1 MLNYFRVLS
10 FLLAIT
16 CVADAS
22 AQVSTKPDIGLN
34 KVDLMQQYLG
44 TASGGNG
51 SAAYRRVTQAMARKA
66 VDDAH
71 DVGAAFVRV
80 AISGTFPI
88 QSGQRGDLD
97 LWLRDPAAHWRLID
111 QMMDDL
117 ESRQLKIVPVF
128 VWNTAQ
134 FPNIAGEK
142 VDVFLREPDS
152 KAWELLEQYV
162 REFINRYNQRPAL
175 LFYEI
180 GNELNLSADID
191 IETRCRKGQKV
202 LVCWAAGNFSS
213 DTMIEFTRR
222 LALLIRT
229 LDETHKISSGYA
241 IPRPSAEH
249 LRRRPERSTNKP
261 DWTLDTIED
270 LQSYLTAVNQHV
282 DIISVHLYPV
292 KENQRFNGKPGEEYK
307 LIQIIKQIADRIGKP
322 LFVGEFGDMDA
333 RNSRPGGFS
342 DQMFNQIVDLKIPY
356 AAMWGLELY
365 LKNPYTSYNS
375 TATLSSLEPGSTD
388 YLLGRFRQASA
399 LLKGGVQASSQPDTI
414 PPHVVLTWPIE
425 CAKVTGNQ
433 TLYAVA
439 SDSGDSVERV
449 AFLINGKVVATKVKP
464 PYQLLWNAADKA
476 PGEYTLSARAY
487 DRAGNMAAY
496 QTVVLVN
503 TTQST
508 GTTCSS
514 VGR

>member
-1 MLNYFRVLS
+1 MLNYFRVLC

-16 CVADAS
+16 CVTDAS
-22 AQVSTKPDIGLN
+22 AKPDIGLN

-44 TASGGNG
+44 TASNGNG

-66 VDDAH
+66 LDDAH
-71 DVGAAFVRV
+71 DVGATFLRI

-97 LWLRDPAAHWRLID
+97 LWLRDPAAHWKLID

-128 VWNTAQ
+128 VWNAAQ

-152 KAWELLEQYV
+152 KAWALLERYV
-162 REFINRYNQRPAL
+162 REFINRYKQRPAL

-180 GNELNLSADID
+180 GNELNLSADLD
-191 IETRCRKGQKV
+191 IETRCNTGVNILICR
-202 LVCWAAGNFSS
+202 AAGNFST
-213 DTMIEFTRR
+213 DTMIEFIRR
-222 LALLIRT
+222 LASSIRT
-229 LDETHKISSGYA
+229 LDGTHKISAGYS
-241 IPRPSAEH
+241 IPRPSAVH
-249 LRRRPERSTNKP
+249 LRLRPEWSASGP
-261 DWTLDTIED
+261 DWTLDTIAE
-270 LQSYLTAVNQHV
+270 LRNYLTAVNQDV

-292 KENQRFNGKPGEEYK
+292 KENQRFGAQPGEEYK
-307 LIQIIKQIADRIGKP
+307 LIQVIKQLADQIGKP

-333 RNSRPGGFS
+333 RNSGPGGFS
-342 DQMFNQIVDLKIPY
+342 DHMFNQIVALDIPY

-365 LKNPYTSYNS
+365 FKNTYTTYNS
-375 TATLSSLEPGSTD
+375 VATLSSLEPGRTD
-388 YLLGRFRQASA
+388 YLLGRFRQTTT
-399 LLKGGVQASSQPDTI
+399 LLAGGAQAPAEPDTI

-425 CAKVTGNQ
+425 CATVTGLQ

-439 SDSGDSVERV
+439 SDSGDPV
-449 AFLINGKVVATKVKP
+449 AQVDFLSNGNLVDTIVSP
-464 PYQLLWNAADKA
+464 PYQLSWNVEGKT

-487 DRAGNMAAY
+487 DRAGNMADY
-496 QTVVLVN
+496 QTIVLIN

-508 GTTCSS
+508 GTACGTA
-514 VGR
+514 GQ